1 MEPSVGIFWGVRD
14 DTGEFV
20 MVTDRTA
27 LATAEP
33 YGDCLTH
40 AQGHYEVWERWRH
53 MSAAAR
59 AKCGLPQG
67 IADHE
72 YEDFPRGRVVYHQ
85 PSGRFWIYADRRL
98 QQTNVLD
105 QLRSAFGL
113 PEDQCVVRS
122 DPHYR

>member
-1 MEPSVGIFWGVRD
+1 MEPSVGIFWCVRD
-14 DTGEFV
+14 DTGESAL
-20 MVTDRTA
+20 VTDRTA
-27 LATAEP
+27 LALAEP

-40 AQGHYEVWERWRH
+40 AHGHYEVWERWRRL
-53 MSAAAR
+53 SAAAR
-59 AKCGLPQG
+59 AKAGLPQG
-67 IADHE
+67 IVDRE

-85 PSGRFWIYADRRL
+85 PSALFWIYADRRL
-98 QQTNVLD
+98 HQTFVFD